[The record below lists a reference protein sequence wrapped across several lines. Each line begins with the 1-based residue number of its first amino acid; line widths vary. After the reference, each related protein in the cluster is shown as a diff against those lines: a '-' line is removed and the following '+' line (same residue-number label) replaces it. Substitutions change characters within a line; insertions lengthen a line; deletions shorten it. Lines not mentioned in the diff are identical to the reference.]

1 MLHNSTFFL
10 NLQIKR
16 NTCHK
21 YILRYNVFSLFFLI
35 KTNSILQ
42 MTIEARR
49 NLKTKT
55 TTMVDSITILNISVL
70 VLLNLFQLLDKMDI
84 YIALYNVDIVDLVN
98 TN

>member
-1 MLHNSTFFL
+1 
-10 NLQIKR
+10 
-16 NTCHK
+16 
-21 YILRYNVFSLFFLI
+21 
-35 KTNSILQ
+35 

-49 NLKTKT
+49 NFKTKT
-55 TTMVDSITILNISVL
+55 TTTVDSITILNISAL

>member
-1 MLHNSTFFL
+1 
-10 NLQIKR
+10 
-16 NTCHK
+16 
-21 YILRYNVFSLFFLI
+21 
-35 KTNSILQ
+35 

>member
-1 MLHNSTFFL
+1 
-10 NLQIKR
+10 
-16 NTCHK
+16 
-21 YILRYNVFSLFFLI
+21 
-35 KTNSILQ
+35 
-42 MTIEARR
+42 MTIETRR

-55 TTMVDSITILNISVL
+55 TTTVDSITILNISVL

>member
-1 MLHNSTFFL
+1 
-10 NLQIKR
+10 
-16 NTCHK
+16 
-21 YILRYNVFSLFFLI
+21 
-35 KTNSILQ
+35 

-55 TTMVDSITILNISVL
+55 TTTVDSITILNISVL

-84 YIALYNVDIVDLVN
+84 YIALYNVDIVDLIN

>member
-1 MLHNSTFFL
+1 
-10 NLQIKR
+10 
-16 NTCHK
+16 
-21 YILRYNVFSLFFLI
+21 
-35 KTNSILQ
+35 

-55 TTMVDSITILNISVL
+55 TTTVDSITILNISVL